1 MRMAMMWR
9 RMMRVRRSMGSG
21 GGVFGEW
28 TGAEGATSGAVVC
41 SESGIGQ
48 KICGEVP
55 GHGGGK
61 VSGGHGG
68 GGVATVVG
76 GEFIE
81 VFGAERHGGVGGLGF
96 GEQKA

>member
-1 MRMAMMWR
+1 MRRATMWR
-9 RMMRVRRSMGSG
+9 RMMRARRSMGSG

-48 KICGEVP
+48 KIGGEVP
-55 GHGGGK
+55 RHGGGK

-76 GEFIE
+76 GDFVEFCGGE
-81 VFGAERHGGVGGLGF
+81 CHGGVVGGVRRLG
-96 GEQKA
+96 AC